1 MCVYIYLFSHS
12 PEFLSESVCVNA
24 RACMYIYMCVCVYV
38 CMDLSVQFANMM
50 NLAQTTPEMLS
61 CFMQSKM

>member
-1 MCVYIYLFSHS
+1 MNL
-12 PEFLSESVCVNA
+12 CVNA
-24 RACMYIYMCVCVYV
+24 RACMYIYMCVYV
-38 CMDLSVQFANMM
+38 CMYVYMDLSVQFANMM